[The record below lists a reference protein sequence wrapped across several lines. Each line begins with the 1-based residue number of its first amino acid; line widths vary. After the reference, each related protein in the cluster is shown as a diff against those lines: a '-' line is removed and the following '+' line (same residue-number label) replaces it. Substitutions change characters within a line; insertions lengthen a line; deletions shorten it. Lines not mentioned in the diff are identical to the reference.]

1 MKKVTKEEL
10 SKLQELVSAI
20 NEGQATI
27 GGLEMQKASVMRAVA
42 ATREELNKVQAELKE
57 TYGDVNINLS
67 SGEITDADNPQ
78 D

>member
-1 MKKVTKEEL
+1 MKKVTEEEL

-27 GGLEMQKASVMRAVA
+27 GGLEMQKASVMGAVA

>member
-27 GGLEMQKASVMRAVA
+27 GGLEMQKASVMGAVA

-67 SGEITDADNPQ
+67 SGEITDADNPE

>member
-1 MKKVTKEEL
+1 MKKVTEEEL

-27 GGLEMQKASVMRAVA
+27 GGLEMQKASIMGAVA

>member
-1 MKKVTKEEL
+1 MKKVTEEEL

-27 GGLEMQKASVMRAVA
+27 GGLEMQKASVMGAVA
-42 ATREELNKVQAELKE
+42 ATREELNKMQAELKE

>member
-1 MKKVTKEEL
+1 MKKVTEEEL
-10 SKLQELVSAI
+10 SKLQGLVSAI

-27 GGLEMQKASVMRAVA
+27 GGLEMQKASVMGVVA
-42 ATREELNKVQAELKE
+42 ATREELNKMQAELKE

>member
-1 MKKVTKEEL
+1 MKKVTEEEL

-27 GGLEMQKASVMRAVA
+27 GGLEMQKASIMGAVA
-42 ATREELNKVQAELKE
+42 ATREELNKMQAELKE

-67 SGEITDADNPQ
+67 SGEITDADNPK

>member
-1 MKKVTKEEL
+1 MKKITEEEL
-10 SKLQELVSAI
+10 SKLQEIVGRI

-27 GGLEMQKASVMRAVA
+27 GGLEMQKASIIGAVKVMREDLA
-42 ATREELNKVQAELKE
+42 KMQAGLKE

>member
-1 MKKVTKEEL
+1 MKKVTEEEL

-27 GGLEMQKASVMRAVA
+27 GGLEMQKASVMGAVA

-57 TYGDVNINLS
+57 AYGDVNINLS
-67 SGEITDADNPQ
+67 SDEITDADNPQ

>member
-1 MKKVTKEEL
+1 MKKVTEEEL

-27 GGLEMQKASVMRAVA
+27 GGLEMQKASVMGAVA

-57 TYGDVNINLS
+57 AYGDVNINLS

>member
-1 MKKVTKEEL
+1 MKKVTEEEL

-27 GGLEMQKASVMRAVA
+27 GGLEMQKASIMGAVA
-42 ATREELNKVQAELKE
+42 ATREELNKMQAELKE